1 MSDRAWK
8 LIAGR
13 HSTEQQFEEGGI
25 IVWRDAEWII
35 YSDAEPEFELIAVPG
50 GDGQVDRICIEDL
63 PYEVEMLSM
72 FGGDLQGI
80 QEDDLEESIVDAT
93 YIWNFRIE
101 EMA

>member
-1 MSDRAWK
+1 
-8 LIAGR
+8 
-13 HSTEQQFEEGGI
+13 
-25 IVWRDAEWII
+25 
-35 YSDAEPEFELIAVPG
+35 VPG
-50 GDGQVDRICIEDL
+50 GDGQVDSICIEDL
-63 PYEVEMLSM
+63 PYEVEVLSM

>member
-1 MSDRAWK
+1 MSERAWK

-13 HSTEQQFEEGGI
+13 HSTKQQFEEGGV

-35 YSDAEPEFELIAVPG
+35 YSDAEPEFELVAVPG
-50 GDGQVDRICIEDL
+50 GDSPVDSICIEDL

-80 QEDDLEESIVDAT
+80 EEDDLEESIVDAT
-93 YIWNFRIE
+93 YVWNFRIE
-101 EMA
+101 EMV